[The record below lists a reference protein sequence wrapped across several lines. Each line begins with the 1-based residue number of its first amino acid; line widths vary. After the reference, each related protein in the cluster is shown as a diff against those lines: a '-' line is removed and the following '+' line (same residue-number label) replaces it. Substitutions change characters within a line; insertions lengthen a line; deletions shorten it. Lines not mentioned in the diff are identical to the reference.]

1 MSLCVKADDDDALL
15 LPGYLMGPMG
25 GFNHSSWT
33 ARLSLETG
41 STRVGSPIWFTE
53 LLGTIILYL
62 TESLPGRFYL
72 RMVLRGR
79 NPARWYSTDLAPS
92 SFATAPHPKFEDW
105 ESHWLCQKQCIIRMW
120 LPTYA
125 FSDVQCRSWFRVSIT
140 TKMRQFILYKQPPSW
155 QGYQE
160 PLSYPFLLCLHCGPV
175 QSPKH

>member
-1 MSLCVKADDDDALL
+1 
-15 LPGYLMGPMG
+15 MGPMD

-72 RMVLRGR
+72 RMLLRGR
-79 NPARWYSTDLAPS
+79 NPVRRYSTDLAPS

-120 LPTYA
+120 LPTYVFLMCNVVLGSVLVSPQRWGSLYCINSLLLDKA
-125 FSDVQCRSWFRVSIT
+125 IRSPWVIHFYCVSTVVQFRAPNTRV
-140 TKMRQFILYKQPPSW
+140 KK
-155 QGYQE
+155 
-160 PLSYPFLLCLHCGPV
+160 
-175 QSPKH
+175 